1 MSERPSISPEEAI
14 FDDFIQDHPEIAKL
28 GNLSIGA
35 PTAFELLAT
44 DVPDEIEI
52 SASVSGAESYANST
66 NMDGGEDLDA
76 AD

>member
-1 MSERPSISPEEAI
+1 M

-28 GNLSIGA
+28 NTLSHA
-35 PTAFELLAT
+35 AVTAFELLAT
-44 DVPDEIEI
+44 DVPDDTEI

-66 NMDGGEDLDA
+66 NMDGGEDLDP

>member
-1 MSERPSISPEEAI
+1 MSEQLHTSEEVI
-14 FDDFIQDHPEIAKL
+14 FDDFIQDHPEIAEL
-28 GNLSIGA
+28 ETLSHA
-35 PTAFELLAT
+35 ALTAFELLAT
-44 DVPDEIEI
+44 DVPDYVEV